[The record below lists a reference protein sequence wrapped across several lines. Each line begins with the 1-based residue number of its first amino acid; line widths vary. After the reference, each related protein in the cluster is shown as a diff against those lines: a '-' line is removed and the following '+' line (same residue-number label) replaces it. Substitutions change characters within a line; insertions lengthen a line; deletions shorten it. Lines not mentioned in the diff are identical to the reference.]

1 MLDEVELVPPL
12 LDDIMVLRPIADL
25 ITALMTG
32 RINLGLMTLDT
43 MTDLLLGLTMSV
55 TDMTV
60 GTGTMTEGTTIVMLE
75 TDTMITTEAAVVL
88 PVFITTEASLPLR
101 MLMAAHW
108 KILMFLYPP
117 TCQTARSE
125 VLCLY
130 SYLLARVSRN
140 DLSAYA
146 HY

>member
-1 MLDEVELVPPL
+1 MTSFLARMSKARALLLLMLDEVELVPPL

-88 PVFITTEASLPLR
+88 PTLITTVANVTVVTKGEMRGPDTMRGLGIRS
-101 MLMAAHW
+101 
-108 KILMFLYPP
+108 P
-117 TCQTARSE
+117 TGWT
-125 VLCLY
+125 
-130 SYLLARVSRN
+130 
-140 DLSAYA
+140 
-146 HY
+146 

>member
-88 PVFITTEASLPLR
+88 PNVTVVTKGEMRGPDTMRGLGIRS
-101 MLMAAHW
+101 
-108 KILMFLYPP
+108 P
-117 TCQTARSE
+117 TGWT
-125 VLCLY
+125 
-130 SYLLARVSRN
+130 
-140 DLSAYA
+140 
-146 HY
+146 